1 MLFDL
6 RGRGRRRTV
15 RAVYIGLAVLLGV
28 GLVGFGVGTGFGG
41 GGIFSAAS
49 NNEGGNGASY
59 SAQIKKYEK
68 LTRQQPTSVV
78 AWEGLTKALLHE
90 AGGSAYVSEQGVVT
104 NKGRELL
111 KRAASAWNSYL
122 ALNPPKP
129 SSEIANLMVNDVY
142 SEQALNEPAR
152 AVQALQIILETRPT
166 SASLW
171 SQLAAYAYRASNTRV
186 GDLAAVNAVRYAPAG
201 NRARLKNEL
210 AELKKS
216 GSSGPTYTTTT
227 NGKTYV
233 VKSAGGGS
241 YTGTEVKTTPAPAT
255 GTATTTTKK

>member
-15 RAVYIGLAVLLGV
+15 RVVYIGLALLIGV

-49 NNEGGNGASY
+49 NNEGGSGASY

-68 LTRQQPTSVV
+68 LTREQPSNVA
-78 AWEGLTKALLHE
+78 AWEALTKNLLHE

-104 NKGRELL
+104 TKGRELL
-111 KRAASAWNSYL
+111 KRASAAWNSYL

-129 SSEIANLMVNDVY
+129 SAELANLMVSDVY

-152 AVQALQIILETRPT
+152 SVQALQILVESRPR
-166 SASLW
+166 SATIW
-171 SQLAAYAYRASNTRV
+171 YELAVNAYRSNNTRV
-186 GDLAAVNAVRYAPAG
+186 ADLAAQNAVRYAPA
-201 NRARLKNEL
+201 NQRVHLQNLL
-210 AELKKS
+210 AEAKKN
-216 GSSGPTYTTTT
+216 GTAGPTYTTTT
-227 NGKTYV
+227 NGKTYA
-233 VKSAGGGS
+233 VKPSGGGS
-241 YTGTEVKTTPAPAT
+241 YTGTEIKKTPPAV
-255 GTATTTTKK
+255 TTTTGK

>member
-15 RAVYIGLAVLLGV
+15 RVIYIGLAVLIGL

-49 NNEGGNGASY
+49 SNEGGSGASY

-68 LTRQQPTSVV
+68 LTRQQPTNVA
-78 AWEGLTKALLHE
+78 AWESLTKAMLHE
-90 AGGSAYVSEQGVVT
+90 AGGSAYVSEQGTVT
-104 NKGRELL
+104 SKGRELL
-111 KRAASAWNSYL
+111 KRVSAAWGSYL

-129 SSEIANLMVNDVY
+129 NGELAQLMVNDVY
-142 SEQALNEPAR
+142 AEQALNEPAR
-152 AVQALQIILETRPT
+152 AVQALQIVLETRPT

-186 GDLAAVNAVRYAPAG
+186 GDLAAQNAVRYAPSTEKV
-201 NRARLKNEL
+201 RLKNEL
-210 AELKKS
+210 AELKKN

-241 YTGTEVKTTPAPAT
+241 FTGTEVKTTPPA
-255 GTATTTTKK
+255 ATTTTKK

>member
-15 RAVYIGLAVLLGV
+15 RILYIGLAVLIGL

-41 GGIFSAAS
+41 GGIFSAATS
-49 NNEGGNGASY
+49 NEGGNGASY
-59 SAQIKKYEK
+59 AAQIKKYEK
-68 LTRQQPTSVV
+68 LTRQQPGSLS
-78 AWEGLTKALLHE
+78 AWENLTRAMLHE
-90 AGGSAYVSEQGVVT
+90 AGGAAYVSEQGAVT

-111 KRAASAWNSYL
+111 KRVASTWDSYL

-129 SSEIANLMVNDVY
+129 NPELAQLMVNDVY
-142 SEQALNEPAR
+142 SEQALNQPAK
-152 AVQALQIILETRPT
+152 AMQAQQIVIETRPT

-171 SQLAAYAYRASNTRV
+171 SQLAAYAYRAGNTRV
-186 GDLAAVNAVRYAPAG
+186 GDLASSNAVRYAPS
-201 NRARLKNEL
+201 NEKVRLKNEL
-210 AELKKS
+210 AELKKN

-241 YTGTEVKTTPAPAT
+241 YTGTELKTTPAPAT
-255 GTATTTTKK
+255 GSGTTTTKK